1 MNKKVNNIED
11 DFEWTDTEFK
21 HSVKINSLPKT
32 LQSKIASRKVR
43 GAQKNPTKV
52 STTIRLSSEVISS
65 FKATGSGWQTK
76 IDLALKQ
83 WLEEHKL
90 T

>member
-1 MNKKVNNIED
+1 MNKKIKSNQD
-11 DFEWTDTEFK
+11 DFEWTEAELK
-21 HSVKINSLPKT
+21 NSVNINSLPKT
-32 LQSKIASRKVR
+32 LQSKIASRKAR
-43 GAQKNPTKV
+43 GAQKTPTKV
-52 STTIRLSSEVISS
+52 PTTIRLSRDVIAS

-83 WLEEHKL
+83 WLEEHKP